1 MTTDETDTREQ
12 PAREGAATKSGAA
25 VSGKG
30 KSIREL
36 SDTAVSNH
44 KQFNKVFFFLR
55 LSGLV
60 SITSVVVVFVS
71 LDVLRNGWSAWV
83 ASFAFLGYLAFTGEA
98 ILRMARRLVIK
109 ERERATAIFMD
120 REAKLEDIALRDDLT
135 QLQNR
140 RFFYERLE
148 QEVKRTE
155 ESRRQMSIAMIDV
168 DDLKSINDEFGHQ
181 VGDVILRQ
189 FARILNA
196 TVGPDDITARL
207 GGDEFAVIMPNA
219 DRRKADQLAF
229 RLWDKL
235 AVAPLWENGHA
246 SVYLGVSVGIGGYPW
261 GGTDL
266 EEIIHWADAKLY
278 ANKLER
284 KGFNKGR
291 PNGSDT
297 RLSSAVVEVLS
308 TALDIRDNMTHRH
321 ARRVARMSA
330 AVAKHMGLNE
340 EQVLEIEY
348 AAALHD
354 IGKIGVADSILR
366 KAAPLDDNE
375 WKDMRRHSE
384 LGYEIL
390 KGIDFLRDAAEIVW
404 AHHEWYDGSGYPRG
418 LAGEEIPLGARV
430 FCVVDAYDAMTSRRP
445 YRQAMSRDQACIEIA
460 RNAGTQF
467 DPMVVASF
475 LVMVRQSPEGMYED
489 TESYGPHVDSDEH
502 PHTHG
507 APTTETKSDAGSGE
521 PGPEG
526 PVPGRQAVT
535 DGADVMALKSA

>member
-1 MTTDETDTREQ
+1 MTTNTAETREQ
-12 PAREGAATKSGAA
+12 PVHEGPETDDDAG
-25 VSGKG
+25 VRGKG
-30 KSIREL
+30 ESIREL
-36 SDTAVSNH
+36 SDNRVTDH
-44 KQFNKVFFFLR
+44 KQFNRVFFLLR
-55 LSGLV
+55 LAGLA
-60 SITSVVVVFVS
+60 SVACVVAVFVS
-71 LDVLRNGWSAWV
+71 LDVLRNGWSAWA
-83 ASFAFLGYLAFTGEA
+83 ASFAFLGYLALTGEA
-98 ILRMARRLVIK
+98 ILRMARKLVVK

-120 REAKLEDIALRDDLT
+120 REAQLEDIALRDDLT

-235 AVAPLWENGHA
+235 AAAPLWENGHA

-261 GGTDL
+261 GGTEL

-321 ARRVARMSA
+321 ARRVARMAA
-330 AVAKHMGLNE
+330 AVAKHMGLGE

-375 WKDMRRHSE
+375 WKEMRRHSE

-390 KGIDFLRDAAEIVW
+390 KGIDFLRDAAQIVW
-404 AHHEWYDGSGYPRG
+404 AHHERCDGTGYPRG

-445 YRQAMSRDQACIEIA
+445 YRQAMSREQACMEIA

-467 DPMVVASF
+467 DPLVVAAF
-475 LVMVRQSPEGMYED
+475 LVMVRQCPEGMYED
-489 TESYGPHVDSDEH
+489 SEIYGPHVETDGQPRDGA
-502 PHTHG
+502 PHTH
-507 APTTETKSDAGSGE
+507 AEAHSHDDKSEAGSGE
-521 PGPEG
+521 PG
-526 PVPGRQAVT
+526 RQAVS
-535 DGADVMALKSA
+535 DGADAMALKSA